1 MSFGFSIGDFITAI
15 GLANK
20 IRKEFVDAPSQFKDI
35 SDEVRSLSI
44 ILQDVEVVLS
54 EQELNTQEKT
64 EMKEIADGCRNV
76 LDKLEKTLDKYGELK
91 SSPESVGKKVK
102 RVWKRL
108 KWEPED
114 IRELRSRIVAN
125 ITLLN
130 TFQERLAR

>member
-1 MSFGFSIGDFITAI
+1 MLTVCF
-15 GLANK
+15 N
-20 IRKEFVDAPSQFKDI
+20 R
-35 SDEVRSLSI
+35 VRSLSI

-76 LDKLEKTLDKYGELK
+76 LDKLKKTLDKYGELK
-91 SSPESVGKKVK
+91 SGPESVGKKVK

-114 IRELRSRIVAN
+114 IRELRSRIVVN

-130 TFQERLAR
+130 TFQGRLAR